1 MERAKACS
9 MTDWAPRLP
18 KRAVSLALAEAARY
32 PQDRTSKRT
41 AMATDAFPAIEIRGL
56 TKRFLSTLA
65 LDGVDLTIMPGEI
78 HALVGENGAGKSTL
92 IKILAGLYQPDAG
105 EIFIS
110 GRQAHPHSESVPI
123 SFVHQDL
130 GLVDE
135 LSIGEN
141 VALVAGFPR
150 SGGLISWTK
159 VWRQAEQIY
168 GAMAVDPPDPRAP
181 VGSLS
186 AAGKA
191 ILGIVRALSRDA
203 RVVVLDEPT
212 ASLPGPDA
220 LHLFEVLRRLR
231 ASGASILYVSH
242 RLNELFGLV
251 ERVTVLRD
259 GRLVR
264 SSYIGDT
271 TPESIIRDML
281 GRDLELQHPSTAAAS
296 AKAPVLQ
303 VENLSAGDQGPL
315 SFTVGAGEVVGLVGL
330 RGAGHEAIGRTIFGA
345 YPQTGGTIRLGP
357 DLVPAG
363 LPIGERIRK
372 GIALLAGDR
381 LGESALSGMSL
392 RENLFPNASSV
403 AGGLFTPIDGRR
415 EAQEASDVLD
425 RFDVR
430 PRNWTALIDWLS
442 GGNQQKVFVGRWLAT
457 GARLFIMEEP
467 TAGVDIGAKGVI
479 HRMLRDLAAE
489 GAGVLVV
496 SSDFE
501 EVVTLCDRALVVG
514 RGMITAD
521 LAGPALT
528 LESLLTRSS
537 MAAEPA
543 AQAH

>member
-1 MERAKACS
+1 M
-9 MTDWAPRLP
+9 P
-18 KRAVSLALAEAARY
+18 
-32 PQDRTSKRT
+32 
-41 AMATDAFPAIEIRGL
+41 TDAPAAIEIRGL

-65 LDGVDLTIMPGEI
+65 LDGVDLTIMPAEI

-92 IKILAGLYQPDAG
+92 IKVLAGLYQPDAG
-105 EIFIS
+105 AIFMS
-110 GRQAHPHSESVPI
+110 GRPVHPHSESVPI
-123 SFVHQDL
+123 AFVHQDL

-150 SGGLISWTK
+150 SGGLISWSK

-168 GAMAVDPPDPRAP
+168 AGMAVDPPNPRAP

-220 LHLFEVLRRLR
+220 LHLFEVLERLR
-231 ASGASILYVSH
+231 ASGTSILYVSH
-242 RLNELFGLV
+242 RLSELFGLV
-251 ERVTVLRD
+251 DRVTVLRD

-264 SSYIGDT
+264 SSDIRDV
-271 TPESIIRDML
+271 TPESIVRDML
-281 GRDLELQHPSTAAAS
+281 GRDLELHHPSAAGRHAS
-296 AKAPVLQ
+296 APLLQ
-303 VENLSAGDQGPL
+303 VDNLFTRDQGPL
-315 SFTVGAGEVVGLVGL
+315 SFTVGEGEVVGLVGL

-345 YPQTGGTIRLGP
+345 HPQTGGTIRLGS

-363 LPIGERIRK
+363 LPISARIEK

-392 RENLFPNASSV
+392 RENLFPNASNV

-415 EAQEASDVLD
+415 EAREAGDVLD

-430 PRNWTALIDWLS
+430 PRNWSALIDWLS

-479 HRMLRDLAAE
+479 HRILRGLAAE

-501 EVVTLCDRALVVG
+501 EVATLCDRALVVG
-514 RGMITAD
+514 RGLITAD

-543 AQAH
+543 AQGH

>member
-1 MERAKACS
+1 
-9 MTDWAPRLP
+9 
-18 KRAVSLALAEAARY
+18 
-32 PQDRTSKRT
+32 
-41 AMATDAFPAIEIRGL
+41 MATDGLAAIEIRGL

-65 LDGVDLTIMPGEI
+65 LDGVDLTIMPAEI

-92 IKILAGLYQPDAG
+92 IKILAGLYQPDSG
-105 EIFIS
+105 EIFVS
-110 GRQAHPHSESVPI
+110 GRRVHPHSESVPI

-135 LSIGEN
+135 LSVGEN
-141 VALVAGFPR
+141 VALVAGFPT
-150 SGGLISWTK
+150 SGGLISWKK

-168 GAMAVDPPDPRAP
+168 GVMALDAPNPRAP

-220 LHLFEVLRRLR
+220 LHLFEVLRRLC

-251 ERVTVLRD
+251 DRVTVLRD

-264 SSYIGDT
+264 SSDIHDM
-271 TPESIIRDML
+271 TPESIVRDML
-281 GRDLELQHPSTAAAS
+281 GRDLELHHPSAAGAREV
-296 AKAPVLQ
+296 AALLQ
-303 VENLSAGDQGPL
+303 VENLFTGNQGPL
-315 SFTVGAGEVVGLVGL
+315 SFAVGQGEVVGLVGL

-345 YPQTGGTIRLGP
+345 QPQTGGTIRLGP
-357 DLVPAG
+357 DLVPIG
-363 LPIGERIRK
+363 LPIGTRIEK

-392 RENLFPNASSV
+392 RENLFPNASNV
-403 AGGLFTPIDGRR
+403 AGGPFTPIDGKR
-415 EAQEASDVLD
+415 EAGEANRVLD

-430 PRNWTALIDWLS
+430 PRNWAALIDWLS

-467 TAGVDIGAKGVI
+467 TAGVDIGAKGII
-479 HRMLRDLAAE
+479 HRILRDLAAE
-489 GAGVLVV
+489 GAGILVV

-501 EVVTLCDRALVVG
+501 EVATLCDRALVIG

-528 LESLLTRSS
+528 VESLLTRSS

-543 AQAH
+543 PGS

>member
-1 MERAKACS
+1 
-9 MTDWAPRLP
+9 
-18 KRAVSLALAEAARY
+18 
-32 PQDRTSKRT
+32 
-41 AMATDAFPAIEIRGL
+41 MATDSLPAIEIRGL

-65 LDGVDLTIMPGEI
+65 LDGVDLTIMPAEI

-92 IKILAGLYQPDAG
+92 IKILAGLYRPDAG
-105 EIFIS
+105 AIFMS
-110 GRQAHPHSESVPI
+110 GREVHPHSEPAPI

-150 SGGLISWTK
+150 SGGLISWSK
-159 VWRQAEQIY
+159 VWRQVEQIY
-168 GAMAVDPPDPRAP
+168 AGMAVEPPDPRAL

-203 RVVVLDEPT
+203 RIVVLDEPT

-231 ASGASILYVSH
+231 ASGTSILYVSH
-242 RLNELFGLV
+242 RLSELFGLV
-251 ERVTVLRD
+251 DRVTVLRD

-264 SSYIGDT
+264 SGDIADA

-281 GRDLELQHPSTAAAS
+281 GRDLELHHQSAARVQAG
-296 AKAPVLQ
+296 APLLEVK
-303 VENLSAGDQGPL
+303 NLFAGDQGPL
-315 SFTVGAGEVVGLVGL
+315 TFTVGHGEIVGLVGL

-345 YPQTGGTIRLGP
+345 HPQTGGTIGLGP
-357 DLVPAG
+357 EIVPAG
-363 LPIGERIRK
+363 LSISERIQK
-372 GIALLAGDR
+372 GVALLPGDR
-381 LGESALSGMSL
+381 LAESALSGMSV
-392 RENLFPNASSV
+392 RENLFPNAGAA
-403 AGGLFTPIDGRR
+403 AGGNFTPIDGRR
-415 EAQEASDVLD
+415 EADEAESVLD

-430 PRNWTALIDWLS
+430 PRNWAALIDWLS

-467 TAGVDIGAKGVI
+467 TAGVDIGAKGSI
-479 HRMLRDLAAE
+479 HRMLRGIAAE
-489 GAGVLVV
+489 GAAVLVV

-501 EVVTLCDRALVVG
+501 EVATLCDRALVIG
-514 RGMITAD
+514 RGVITAD

-528 LESLLTRSS
+528 VESLLTRSS
-537 MAAEPA
+537 MAAEPV
-543 AQAH
+543 AQRH

>member
-1 MERAKACS
+1 M
-9 MTDWAPRLP
+9 L
-18 KRAVSLALAEAARY
+18 
-32 PQDRTSKRT
+32 
-41 AMATDAFPAIEIRGL
+41 TDAPAAIEIRGL

-65 LDGVDLTIMPGEI
+65 LDDVDLTVKPAEI

-92 IKILAGLYQPDAG
+92 IKILAGLYHPDSG
-105 EIFIS
+105 EIFVS
-110 GRQAHPHSESVPI
+110 GRQVHPHSESVPI

-130 GLVDE
+130 GLVDD

-150 SGGLISWTK
+150 SRGLISWSK

-168 GAMAVDPPDPRAP
+168 AGMAVDPPNPRAP

-203 RVVVLDEPT
+203 RAVVLDEPT

-231 ASGASILYVSH
+231 ASGTSILYVSH
-242 RLNELFGLV
+242 RLNELFELV
-251 ERVTVLRD
+251 DRVTVLRD
-259 GRLVR
+259 GQLVR
-264 SSYIGDT
+264 SSDIQDT
-271 TPESIIRDML
+271 TPKSMVRDML
-281 GRDLELQHPSTAAAS
+281 GRDLELHHSPDAGSRAS
-296 AKAPVLQ
+296 APLLQ
-303 VENLSAGDQGPL
+303 VENLFTGNQGPL
-315 SFTVGAGEVVGLVGL
+315 SFTVGEGEVVGLVGL
-330 RGAGHEAIGRTIFGA
+330 RGAGHEAIGRAIFGA
-345 YPQTGGTIRLGP
+345 HPQTGGTIKLGP

-363 LPIGERIRK
+363 MPISERIGK

-392 RENLFPNASSV
+392 RENLFPNASNV
-403 AGGLFTPIDGRR
+403 AGGPFTPIDGRR
-415 EAQEASDVLD
+415 EAREASDVLD

-430 PRNWTALIDWLS
+430 PRNWAALIDWLS
-442 GGNQQKVFVGRWLAT
+442 GGNQQKVFVGRWLPT

-467 TAGVDIGAKGVI
+467 TAGVDIGAKEVI
-479 HRMLRDLAAE
+479 HRMLREIAAK

-501 EVVTLCDRALVVG
+501 EVTTLCDRALVVG
-514 RGMITAD
+514 RGVITAD

-543 AQAH
+543 AQGH

>member
-1 MERAKACS
+1 
-9 MTDWAPRLP
+9 MT
-18 KRAVSLALAEAARY
+18 
-32 PQDRTSKRT
+32 
-41 AMATDAFPAIEIRGL
+41 TDALPAIEIRGL

-65 LDGVDLTIMPGEI
+65 LDGVDLTIMPREI

-105 EIFIS
+105 EIFMS
-110 GRQAHPHSESVPI
+110 GRQVHPHSESVPI

-150 SGGLISWTK
+150 SGGLIAWTK
-159 VWRQAEQIY
+159 VWRQTEQIY
-168 GAMAVDPPDPRAP
+168 GGMALDPPNPRAS

-231 ASGASILYVSH
+231 VSGTSVLYASH

-251 ERVTVLRD
+251 DRVTVLRD
-259 GRLVR
+259 GRLVQ
-264 SSYIGDT
+264 SSDIGET

-281 GRDLELQHPSTAAAS
+281 GRDLELQQPPTVVAS
-296 AKAPVLQ
+296 AAAPVLQ
-303 VENLSAGDQGPL
+303 ADNLFAGDQRPL
-315 SFTVGAGEVVGLVGL
+315 SFAVGEGEVVGLVGL

-345 YPQTGGTIRLGP
+345 HPQTGGTIRLGP

-381 LGESALSGMSL
+381 LGKARLGACRFGRTFFQTRATWPAAPSRQSMEGGRL
-392 RENLFPNASSV
+392 RKRAMCWIGSTCVRE
-403 AGGLFTPIDGRR
+403 TGRR
-415 EAQEASDVLD
+415 S
-425 RFDVR
+425 
-430 PRNWTALIDWLS
+430 S
-442 GGNQQKVFVGRWLAT
+442 
-457 GARLFIMEEP
+457 
-467 TAGVDIGAKGVI
+467 IG
-479 HRMLRDLAAE
+479 
-489 GAGVLVV
+489 
-496 SSDFE
+496 
-501 EVVTLCDRALVVG
+501 
-514 RGMITAD
+514 
-521 LAGPALT
+521 
-528 LESLLTRSS
+528 
-537 MAAEPA
+537 
-543 AQAH
+543 

>member
-1 MERAKACS
+1 
-9 MTDWAPRLP
+9 
-18 KRAVSLALAEAARY
+18 
-32 PQDRTSKRT
+32 
-41 AMATDAFPAIEIRGL
+41 MATDSPPAIEIRGL
-56 TKRFLSTLA
+56 TKRFLSTVA
-65 LDGVDLTIMPGEI
+65 LDGVDLTIVPAEI

-92 IKILAGLYQPDAG
+92 IKILAGVYQLDSG
-105 EIFIS
+105 EVFVC
-110 GRQAHPHSESVPI
+110 GRRVHPHSESVPI

-150 SGGLISWTK
+150 SGGLISWAK
-159 VWRQAEQIY
+159 VWRQAERIY
-168 GAMAVDPPDPRAP
+168 QGMAIDPPDPGAP

-191 ILGIVRALSRDA
+191 ILGIVRALSREA

-212 ASLPGPDA
+212 ASLPAPDA
-220 LHLFEVLRRLR
+220 LHLFDVCRRLR
-231 ASGASILYVSH
+231 AAGTSILYVSH
-242 RLNELFGLV
+242 RLSELFGLV
-251 ERVTVLRD
+251 DRVTVLRD

-264 SSYIGDT
+264 SSDIRDT
-271 TPESIIRDML
+271 TPESIVRDML
-281 GRDLELQHPSTAAAS
+281 GRDLELHHASTLSARAS
-296 AKAPVLQ
+296 APLLRVD
-303 VENLSAGDQGPL
+303 NLFIGNQGPL
-315 SFTVGAGEVVGLVGL
+315 SFTVGEGEVVGLVGL

-345 YPQTGGTIRLGP
+345 NPQTGGTIRLGS
-357 DLVPAG
+357 DLMPAG
-363 LPIGERIRK
+363 MPISERIGR

-392 RENLFPNASSV
+392 RENLFPNTRNV
-403 AGGLFTPIDGRR
+403 AGGAFTPIDGRR
-415 EAQEASDVLD
+415 EARLATDALD

-430 PRNWTALIDWLS
+430 PRNLAALIDWLS

-467 TAGVDIGAKGVI
+467 TAGVDIGAKGII
-479 HRMLRDLAAE
+479 HRMLRDVAAE

-514 RGMITAD
+514 RGVITAD
-521 LAGPALT
+521 LVGPALT

-537 MAAEPA
+537 MAAAPA
-543 AQAH
+543 AQAR